1 MSDRKDLPPASA
13 PNFESRVRETVM
25 TYLGRI
31 GDPLDRGVTLRD
43 LLDSG
48 LAKLRAG
55 RTVASL
61 GNSGAALPIEPP
73 PAQEVE
79 PDLTPPPAPT
89 GFAVSAAISN
99 VFIEH
104 DAPTYQQ
111 GRGHFR
117 TRVYGKIVAQGD
129 PLPVFADAVEITQ
142 FTGTVHAHPSNPST
156 QWRLWIKWESRDG
169 VLSVSLAGG
178 TNGLAVG
185 TSTIRGVDLGPLIVA
200 AGNLAEG
207 AVELSKFGAGLEP
220 VTVVSSVPSTKAT
233 SSIFHTTDGKLYRW
247 DGTAYVATV
256 PTTDLTGTVSDAQIE
271 GLAASKVTGQLSDS
285 QLAAIS
291 AAKVSGQLTDA
302 QIADIAA
309 TKVTGQLTD
318 AQIADVDAAKV
329 TGQITGTQIADDA
342 ISTPKLAAGAITTA
356 KLAASA
362 VTANEIAANAITAA
376 KIEAGAVTTA
386 KLAAGAVTAEEIAA
400 GAITTPKLAAGAVT
414 ANELAADSVTADK
427 VAANAITAAKIEAGA
442 VTTAKLAAGAVTA
455 SEIAAG
461 AVTAG
466 KIAADAV
473 TANEIAANAITTG
486 KIEAGAVGANQ
497 IAANAIAVG
506 TAAIESG
513 AIVNA
518 MIGAL
523 AVDDAKIADAAIVTA
538 KIADAAITTAKIGD
552 AQITTAK
559 ITDAAITNA
568 KIADAAITNAKIA
581 DAAITNAK
589 IANAAITNAKIDS
602 LDASKITAGFLSAQR
617 LQVGTASNNSAAAE
631 EILSKLFL
639 TPGDTTT
646 SFIPTL
652 TYGDF
657 SLSNCLDLSR
667 VLVVLQAHFQ
677 SRVANPNVNW
687 MSNHFGIQYYNGS
700 VWQDLSGFSFWTN
713 YPLSV
718 IYLPSINYTNNIR
731 VFDFSVE
738 VAFLANSAFSLGSSE
753 AASRP
758 ARIRLARNVSFFNS
772 ASPNTYQNPNSSGQ
786 DDAKDVFARSRM
798 SMTEFRI

>member
-79 PDLTPPPAPT
+79 PDLTPPPPPT

-99 VFIEH
+99 IFIEH
-104 DAPTYQQ
+104 DAPAYQQ
-111 GRGHFR
+111 GHGHLR

-142 FTGTVHAHPSNPST
+142 FTGVVHAYPSNPST

-169 VLSVSLAGG
+169 VLSVSPAGG
-178 TNGLAVG
+178 TNGLEAITGQDV
-185 TSTIRGVDLGPLIVA
+185 SAMVA
-200 AGNLAEG
+200 AMTGEG
-207 AVELSKFGAGLEP
+207 KPFTVLTESTVIGDVTFPAGTYSTQAFIQDLQ
-220 VTVVSSVPSTKAT
+220 VT
-233 SSIFHTTDGKLYRW
+233 
-247 DGTAYVATV
+247 
-256 PTTDLTGTVSDAQIE
+256 
-271 GLAASKVTGQLSDS
+271 
-285 QLAAIS
+285 
-291 AAKVSGQLTDA
+291 
-302 QIADIAA
+302 
-309 TKVTGQLTD
+309 
-318 AQIADVDAAKV
+318 
-329 TGQITGTQIADDA
+329 
-342 ISTPKLAAGAITTA
+342 
-356 KLAASA
+356 
-362 VTANEIAANAITAA
+362 NA
-376 KIEAGAVTTA
+376 KIA
-386 KLAAGAVTAEEIAA
+386 
-400 GAITTPKLAAGAVT
+400 
-414 ANELAADSVTADK
+414 
-427 VAANAITAAKIEAGA
+427 
-442 VTTAKLAAGAVTA
+442 
-455 SEIAAG
+455 
-461 AVTAG
+461 
-466 KIAADAV
+466 
-473 TANEIAANAITTG
+473 
-486 KIEAGAVGANQ
+486 
-497 IAANAIAVG
+497 
-506 TAAIESG
+506 
-513 AIVNA
+513 
-518 MIGAL
+518 AL
-523 AVDDAKIADAAIVTA
+523 AVDDAKIADAAIVKA

-772 ASPNTYQNPNSSGQ
+772 ASPNTYRNPNSSGQ
-786 DDAKDVFARSRM
+786 DDAKDVFARYRM